1 MCIIRGEA
9 WFSSC
14 LDVER
19 LCMAAVGCT
28 EVFFIGGK
36 ESSSGQRLQFGYLL
50 RAIYRTEGARYVIQV
65 GNYLPC
71 KEVYP
76 SAEHFSRATSKKFA
90 QKNFE
95 NFGQLGF
102 LQV

>member
-71 KEVYP
+71 IEYKGNCVFFQGVYGKN
-76 SAEHFSRATSKKFA
+76 SRKKFLKISDNWA
-90 QKNFE
+90 F
-95 NFGQLGF
+95 
-102 LQV
+102 